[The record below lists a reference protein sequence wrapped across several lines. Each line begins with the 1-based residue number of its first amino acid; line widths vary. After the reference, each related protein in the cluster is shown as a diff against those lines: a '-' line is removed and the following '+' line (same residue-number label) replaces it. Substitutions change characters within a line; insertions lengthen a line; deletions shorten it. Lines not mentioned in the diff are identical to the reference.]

1 MFLDSVVSATNLV
14 FLNPMKPRS
23 LVILA
28 ILLILVLIGLSWF
41 RRNVVPKIDEQIQN
55 TPAAGQ
61 TETVG
66 DGWQKRIGAST
77 VSEAGQLS
85 EEETNLATLALE
97 PISFEHLTVSGVEE
111 IVLTASMA
119 EHSHKLR
126 ELKGQMQPSLSELK
140 ASVERE
146 GEKGVLAISL
156 PDGSRVGV
164 TRMRYQSLGANQG
177 AFAGKILG
185 DTFGEVVLSYV
196 NQAVAGSIRDFR
208 SDNVWEIRNA
218 GNGQQILAL
227 VDVDALGKCGV

>member
-1 MFLDSVVSATNLV
+1 MFLESVVSATNLA

-23 LVILA
+23 LVLLA

-41 RRNVVPKIDEQIQN
+41 RRNVVPKIDEQIQS

-61 TETVG
+61 AETVG
-66 DGWQKRIGAST
+66 DGGQKRIGALT
-77 VSEAGQLS
+77 VLEAGQLS
-85 EEETNLATLALE
+85 EEETDLDTSALE

-111 IVLTASMA
+111 IVLNASMA

-146 GEKGVLAISL
+146 GEKGVLAISP